1 MPLNKLPWLGSSF
14 DLVLADPP
22 FLSDECL
29 TKTAVTLKFLA
40 KDKILLCTGNFDLYF
55 TNYPETFLRFLF
67 C

>member
-1 MPLNKLPWLGSSF
+1 MEIPYFLTVLLSVFLNKLPLFGCSF

-40 KDKILLCTGNFDLYF
+40 KDKILLCTGK
-55 TNYPETFLRFLF
+55 
-67 C
+67 